1 MKSTERKRKVRRAL
15 RRGEGDGQAYRGE
28 RLAYRKMLERKK
40 RESNDRW
47 EREVQNKNG
56 ESGVGSR
63 V

>member
-28 RLAYRKMLERKK
+28 RKK

-47 EREVQNKNG
+47 E
-56 ESGVGSR
+56 
-63 V
+63 

>member
-15 RRGEGDGQAYRGE
+15 RKWRRGEGDGQAYRGE

-56 ESGVGSR
+56 E
-63 V
+63 